1 MRSRTIQSDRVQWR
15 YFFTSLVDSKDLPT
29 KIVGKIST
37 TDNAIELIEL
47 SQDYPFDLDIYDD
60 NLFISHFDVVQ
71 RTGGGLSIYDLN
83 TKQQKYYELNHGAEQ
98 MSIANDKVYILA
110 NWTIYVYDAKKME
123 LIENADIT
131 QMDSDYSYLSG
142 IFTVEN

>member
-98 MSIANDKVYILA
+98 MSIAMIRY
-110 NWTIYVYDAKKME
+110 T
-123 LIENADIT
+123 
-131 QMDSDYSYLSG
+131 
-142 IFTVEN
+142 F